1 MKGNHELE
9 TTRHVKNCIN
19 FIRRREISRVWDVS
33 LSHYPSQR
41 PRVFL
46 PPYETV
52 FREACNYLSP
62 QSLINFKKIS
72 TKSSRFK
79 QSPLMRNIKM
89 PLNTLRKDRSKH
101 WLRGCWVILTVWTR
115 VSFLIATMCPWKMK
129 VSSCHLKL
137 TNKNIM
143 LYVSAAKTRNLIGC
157 L

>member
-19 FIRRREISRVWDVS
+19 FIRRREICRVWDVS

-101 WLRGCWVILTVWTR
+101 ISGRAARLASSVFASLFWTWKTKVLSYHLT
-115 VSFLIATMCPWKMK
+115 
-129 VSSCHLKL
+129 L

-143 LYVSAAKTRNLIGC
+143 LHLPAAKQEI
-157 L
+157 

>member
-101 WLRGCWVILTVWTR
+101 FSGRAARLASSVFASLFWTWKTKVLSYHLT
-115 VSFLIATMCPWKMK
+115 
-129 VSSCHLKL
+129 L

-143 LYVSAAKTRNLIGC
+143 LHVPAAKQEI
-157 L
+157 